1 MDNDCEKGACS
12 SEAVQVVIGR
22 RRSLQTFA
30 VAACGR
36 RATVS
41 RLLV

>member
-1 MDNDCEKGACS
+1 MDNDCEAAQH

-30 VAACGR
+30 V
-36 RATVS
+36 VS
-41 RLLV
+41 LRPTLPLAV